1 MPAENQLSNGSP
13 DGTVMGQNAA
23 DKTAFHGSSPTIQQ
37 TAAVAVGTA
46 SAATGG
52 STIYGFATS
61 TQADAIVTA
70 VNTIRTILN
79 TKGIT
84 A

>member
-1 MPAENQLSNGSP
+1 MPAANQLSNGSP
-13 DGTVMGQNAA
+13 DGTIMGQAAA
-23 DKTAFHGSSPTIQQ
+23 DKIAFHGSTAVIQQSSPT
-37 TAAVAVGTA
+37 AVGTA

-70 VNTIRTILN
+70 VNTIRAILN
-79 TKGIT
+79 TYGFS